1 MARFV
6 ELRRH
11 TDNDGDVLTAEGV
24 AAALRLGAGLAG
36 GYRVAVSTGA
46 QRATQTVGCL
56 LAALGQAVPDG
67 VVVEAGLRSEGE
79 DRWRAIAKE
88 ADGGDLAAMRSVDPG
103 FVDEEATGL
112 GAALGRVLERLGD
125 GDRALAVGHSP
136 TNEAAVLGLTGQLV
150 APLGKGAGVLVTA
163 DEGGFRVEVLEP

>member
-11 TDNDGDVLTAEGV
+11 TGNDGDVLDADGV
-24 AAALRLGAGLAG
+24 AAALRLGTGLAG

-56 LAALGQAVPDG
+56 LAALGQLVPDG
-67 VVVEAGLRSEGE
+67 VVVESGLRSQRE
-79 DRWRAIAKE
+79 DRWRALYQE
-88 ADGGDLAAMRSVDPG
+88 AGSGELEAMRSVDPA
-103 FVDEEATGL
+103 FVSEEAAAL
-112 GAALGRVLERLGD
+112 GAALGLVLDRLGD

-136 TNEAAVLGLTGQLV
+136 TNEAAVLGLTGRLV
-150 APLGKGAGVLVTA
+150 APLAKGAGVLITE
-163 DEGGFRVEVLEP
+163 DQGSFRVEALDP

>member
-1 MARFV
+1 
-6 ELRRH
+6 
-11 TDNDGDVLTAEGV
+11 
-24 AAALRLGAGLAG
+24 
-36 GYRVAVSTGA
+36 
-46 QRATQTVGCL
+46 
-56 LAALGQAVPDG
+56 VPDG
-67 VVVEAGLRSEGE
+67 VVVEPGLRSERE

-88 ADGGDLAAMRSVDPG
+88 ADGGDLAAMRPVDPG
-103 FVDEEATGL
+103 FVDEEAAGL

-136 TNEAAVLGLTGQLV
+136 TNEAAVLGLTGELV